1 MENDGVFHG
10 DDPVSGGSS
19 VSLSDESLRR
29 CVHEVIDY
37 VDGNGWGRPPVMF
50 ALVPTALIAA
60 AEPSLLDQLDD
71 GAELTPIEQEA
82 LPDDVE
88 GGSPALDE
96 FLATTSWPDE
106 IVGCVLVQEIVVLPP
121 AAESDLDDAVT
132 ADTVEAPT
140 LSDRHAA
147 DEAART
153 AAGAHPDRREAR
165 LIAAVLRDGPSI
177 TLLQLRPTDDDD
189 PFAGLELRTY
199 DNLAPGVVSA
209 LYATLEADPD
219 L

>member
-1 MENDGVFHG
+1 MDSNGVFSG
-10 DDPVSGGSS
+10 DGPVGGGSH
-19 VSLSDESLRR
+19 VSRSDESLRR
-29 CVHEVIDY
+29 CVHEVIDF

-71 GAELTPIEQEA
+71 GAELTPIEQES

-96 FLATTSWPDE
+96 FLATTSWPSE

-121 AAESDLDDAVT
+121 AAELELDSAV
-132 ADTVEAPT
+132 DEAAAPA
-140 LSDRHAA
+140 LSDRHTA

-153 AAGAHPDRREAR
+153 AAEGHPDRREAR

-177 TLLQLRPTDDDD
+177 ALLQLRPTDDDD